1 MRLSISNPARVCNLF
16 GMARGKTEKGRKEGR
31 EGEMEEGRKEGRK
44 NAFKVVKHMYLKFR
58 K

>member
-31 EGEMEEGRKEGRK
+31 EGEMEEGRKEGIQGFT
-44 NAFKVVKHMYLKFR
+44 AHMSKAS